1 MRQVAS
7 IVGLILGSFLIA
19 RAIVE
24 PFVMDVGQ
32 VVDQRQRVRI
42 RPVHVLQYEHRVT
55 RPALA
60 RNRGPRHERVPHRP
74 PDL

>member
-7 IVGLILGSFLIA
+7 ILGLILGSFLIA

-42 RPVHVLQYEHRVT
+42 PVHVLQYEHRVT
-55 RPALA
+55 RPALV
-60 RNRGPRHERVPHRP
+60 RNRGARHERVPHRP